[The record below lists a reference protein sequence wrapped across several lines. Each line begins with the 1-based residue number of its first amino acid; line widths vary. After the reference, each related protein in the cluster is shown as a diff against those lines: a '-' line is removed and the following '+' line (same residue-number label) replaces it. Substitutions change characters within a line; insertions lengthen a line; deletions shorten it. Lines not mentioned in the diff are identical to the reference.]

1 MGLHKYSCS
10 FVSNK
15 SDDQIIKNAYPHGY
29 KTNPINPSQLNERH
43 VLKFMINT
51 YGMIRSESLTKLS
64 ATGKS
69 FSTSMDASAT
79 GSSTSFASAGGA
91 SRVAAERA
99 VRPLMD
105 AGAKAEALPA
115 AAAMMKAENFIV
127 VVYKEGDGVVQYEMV
142 GSIRGGGVP
151 FAFGAAWRSR
161 ILFRGWLE
169 LSSPTSCVDV

>member
-1 MGLHKYSCS
+1 M
-10 FVSNK
+10 
-15 SDDQIIKNAYPHGY
+15 D
-29 KTNPINPSQLNERH
+29 TNPINPSQLNERH

-79 GSSTSFASAGGA
+79 GSSTASLASAGGA

-99 VRPLMD
+99 VRALMD
-105 AGAKAEALPA
+105 EGAKAEALPA

-151 FAFGAAWRSR
+151 FGFRRSVEVQNPFSWLVGA
-161 ILFRGWLE
+161 LFSNFVR
-169 LSSPTSCVDV
+169 